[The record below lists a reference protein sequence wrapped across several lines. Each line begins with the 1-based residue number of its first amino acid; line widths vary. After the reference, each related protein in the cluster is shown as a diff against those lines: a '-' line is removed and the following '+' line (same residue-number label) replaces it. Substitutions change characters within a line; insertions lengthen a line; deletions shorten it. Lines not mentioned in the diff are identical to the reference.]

1 MWGADKGR
9 GTDIAVGS
17 RVDVLV
23 ARHRSSSAREDAI
36 VETVDAL
43 AYGRP

>member
-17 RVDVLV
+17 RVDILV
-23 ARHRSSSAREDAI
+23 ARHRSEREDAT

-43 AYGRP
+43 AYG